1 MNEKQTSRLK
11 GAEADLGL
19 GPCAMAAEMGTPYG
33 TYKDWK
39 SGRRAMPPVAFRC
52 LDLLLEFYTQV
63 PASR

>member
-1 MNEKQTSRLK
+1 MNEKQRARLQD
-11 GAEADLGL
+11 AEFDLGL

-39 SGRRAMPPVAFRC
+39 SGRRTMPPVAFRC

-63 PASR
+63 PAAR